1 MSRALLSEDDIA
13 KALTELPDWT
23 RAGDSI
29 TRTIEAASF
38 LGGIELVRR
47 VAVAAEAADH
57 HPDIDIRWRRVTFT
71 LSTHSAGGLTALG
84 VALAREIDRLHA
96 QG

>member
-23 RAGDSI
+23 RDGDSI
-29 TRTIEAASF
+29 SRTVEAASF

-47 VAVAAEAADH
+47 VAAAAEAADH
-57 HPDIDIRWRRVTFT
+57 
-71 LSTHSAGGLTALG
+71 
-84 VALAREIDRLHA
+84 
-96 QG
+96 